1 MSRTQAS
8 PARTLLRPRTSLTV
22 FQVLS
27 GGGLSLRMFLWSF
40 FCIASHACRSASQN
54 ERALFAFRTS
64 KIHSTFDVAGGDSP
78 SNRTVLQQHVD
89 FWDED
94 KDGVIYPLDTYR
106 YSIAAFRLNHV
117 QLGLSHRWL
126 LSCFIPTLCIYGA
139 IVLQGVQ
146 KTRCSSLDVL
156 PGNLLHTWE
165 L

>member
-1 MSRTQAS
+1 
-8 PARTLLRPRTSLTV
+8 
-22 FQVLS
+22 
-27 GGGLSLRMFLWSF
+27 MFLWSF

-64 KIHSTFDVAGGDSP
+64 KIRTTFDVAGGDSP

-117 QLGLSHRWL
+117 QLCL
-126 LSCFIPTLCIYGA
+126 
-139 IVLQGVQ
+139 
-146 KTRCSSLDVL
+146 
-156 PGNLLHTWE
+156 
-165 L
+165 